1 MDAAVCR
8 TYTSL
13 CAPFSLCCCQAF
25 GCSLWVLTWSRVHHE
40 VGRFKPIY
48 YSKHVTLSAVKAKR
62 ELKEQA
68 STLLEFRK
76 LAEESERR
84 EKAFSAVE
92 QALKVGQWAC

>member
-1 MDAAVCR
+1 M
-8 TYTSL
+8 
-13 CAPFSLCCCQAF
+13 
-25 GCSLWVLTWSRVHHE
+25 
-40 VGRFKPIY
+40 
-48 YSKHVTLSAVKAKR
+48 KAKR